1 MSDYHRPMSRIPSLG
16 PRGEGW
22 VVLQSVLLVA
32 IPLAAWRAA
41 LDEVVETPASA
52 LLRALGTIALFG
64 GLAVIVLGAGYLRR
78 ERSFSVLP
86 RPLASGGLVETGPY
100 RFVRH
105 PVYAGLILTTF
116 GVALIRVSWL
126 VALLALALAVVLD
139 LKRRREEAWLLERY
153 EGYAR
158 YRARTKALVPFVY

>member
-1 MSDYHRPMSRIPSLG
+1 MSDYHRSMSRIPSLG

-32 IPLAAWRAA
+32 IPLAAWRVS
-41 LDEVVETPASA
+41 LDGLVETPPIAAMRAVGTVA
-52 LLRALGTIALFG
+52 LLA

-105 PVYAGLILTTF
+105 PVYAGLILATF

-126 VALLALALAVVLD
+126 VAALALALALVLD
-139 LKRRREEAWLLERY
+139 MKRRREEAWLLERF
-153 EGYAR
+153 EGYAG